1 MTEQSTVPTTATA
14 SKKNTVPYSKAL
26 GLSIALHALLVI
38 GLLAG
43 DFSSPPK
50 PKPTPA
56 KQPGEPIKAVVIDK
70 ATLDRAVNK
79 IKQQKTDQ
87 LDAENKRIK
96 AAENRA
102 AEAKRRR
109 ANEEAR
115 IKKLEKQRKIK
126 EQEKVKAD
134 AEAKSAKIKA
144 EKAEAIRKQ
153 KEQEKQ
159 EAEEAAANARSKRL
173 QEEAAAKEAE
183 ALRLKNIEERKRAE
197 IAAKEKAAQDAM
209 LAQQMADEMARRN
222 QARTQQVMT
231 EIERYSALIT
241 QSINQRMIKDRSTM
255 AGKSCRLTITLAP
268 SGFVINVK
276 IAQGDKVVCD
286 AATIAIGKAG
296 NLPVSKDP
304 EVFKAMRK
312 LAVTVIPEF

>member
-1 MTEQSTVPTTATA
+1 MTQQSNTRKATSA
-14 SKKNTVPYSKAL
+14 PYSKAL
-26 GLSIALHALLVI
+26 WLSIALHACLVI
-38 GLLAG
+38 GLFVG

-56 KQPGEPIKAVVIDK
+56 KHSGEPIKAVVIDK
-70 ATLDRAVNK
+70 ATFDRAVNK

-87 LDAENKRIK
+87 LDAEQQRIK
-96 AAENRA
+96 IAEKRA
-102 AEAKRRR
+102 SDAKKRR

-115 IKKLEKQRKIK
+115 IKKLEKQRKLK
-126 EQEKVKAD
+126 EQEKIKADEAAKSSKVKA
-134 AEAKSAKIKA
+134 AKA
-144 EKAEAIRKQ
+144 EEIRKQ
-153 KEQEKQ
+153 KEQEQ
-159 EAEEAAANARSKRL
+159 QDAEQAAANARSKRL
-173 QEEAAAKEAE
+173 REEAAAQKAE
-183 ALRLKNIEERKRAE
+183 DLRLKKIEDRKREE
-197 IAAKEKAAQDAM
+197 IAAKEQAIQDAM

-268 SGFVINVK
+268 SGFVIDVK
-276 IAQGDKVVCD
+276 VGQGDKVVCD
-286 AATIAIGKAG
+286 AATIAVGKAG